1 VKSKKETDETPSAV
15 AVMDF
20 GSQRSL
26 RKGGDEMRLSLT
38 TADWVICI
46 GALVGNIALGLYF
59 AVRNKQKG
67 GSEGFFLAGRRLTWP
82 IVGASLFA
90 TNIGAEHLVG
100 LSGDSYRYGICA
112 GTVELTTA
120 LCLGFAAAVL
130 LPYYMKNNV
139 FTIPEFL
146 ELRYKPAARTAFSG
160 LMLFICVVTKMAF
173 CLYAGALVCHSLIGW
188 EIMPTV
194 LVLGI
199 ATAIITIIGGFGVVA
214 YTDAIHAPIMIIGS
228 AIIVFIGLDKVGGW
242 HALCLAV
249 QHTPVPNA
257 MHIHRPFN
265 DPTYP
270 FWGIIMG
277 AIYGGIFYWGMDQVN
292 VQRMLG
298 GRNLQQ
304 ARWGAMFATLLKL
317 TPVFIF
323 ALPGVIALVLYPGRD
338 PRTTFVTILNK
349 MLPSGVR
356 GYVLS
361 ALLGAVIS
369 ALIAVMNSVST
380 MAVRDFLL
388 KFRPKT
394 SETAQV
400 MLGRFAIVAAMLLGV
415 GAAWVVK
422 TQPEGIYKYLQTIS
436 VYLVMPITP
445 AIAFGIM
452 SRRVTFAG
460 AAASVFTG
468 LGLSALF
475 VTDALMKP
483 ERAAKVF
490 PFLHHVWTYNYT
502 YRGLWGTLII
512 IGVLFLVSAFTEKTA
527 PEKLEKTTI
536 KWGAK
541 PEPFQGIKDWR
552 LHLALLVVTTVFLY
566 SRIW

>member
-1 VKSKKETDETPSAV
+1 MQNGLT
-15 AVMDF
+15 
-20 GSQRSL
+20 
-26 RKGGDEMRLSLT
+26 LT

-46 GALVGNIALGLYF
+46 AALVGNIALGLYL

-82 IVGASLFA
+82 IIGASLFA

-120 LCLGFAAAVL
+120 VCLGFAAAVL

-146 ELRYKPAARTAFSG
+146 ELRYRPEARMVFSG

-173 CLYAGALVCHSLIGW
+173 CLYAGALVCHSLVGW

-199 ATAIITIIGGFGVVA
+199 LTAVITIIGGFGAVA

-228 AIIVFIGLDKVGGW
+228 AIIVFIGLEKVGGW
-242 HALCLAV
+242 NALCLAV

-257 MHIHRPFN
+257 MHVHRPFN

-298 GRNLQQ
+298 GRDLQQ
-304 ARWGAMFATLLKL
+304 ARWGAMFAVLLKL

-323 ALPGVIALVLYPGRD
+323 ALPGVIALVLFPGRE
-338 PRTTFVTILNK
+338 PRTTFVTILNEL
-349 MLPSGVR
+349 LPSGIR

-394 SETAQV
+394 TEQAQV
-400 MLGRFAIVAAMLLGV
+400 VWGRAAIFAAMLLGV
-415 GAAWVVK
+415 GAAYVVQA
-422 TQPEGIYKYLQTIS
+422 QPEGIYKYLQTIS

-445 AIAFGIM
+445 AIAFGIL

-468 LGLSALF
+468 LGLSALY

-483 ERAAKVF
+483 ELAQKAF
-490 PFLHHVWTYNYT
+490 PFLHWVGTYNYT

-512 IGVLFLVSAFTEKTA
+512 TGVLFLVSSFTEKTA
-527 PEKLEKTTI
+527 PEKLDKTTI
-536 KWGAK
+536 KWGGK

-552 LHLALLVVTTVFLY
+552 LHLAILSVITALLY
-566 SRIW
+566 AKIW